1 MSFRAAMTVLLLF
14 TLPAT
19 KALGRSSPTPQPT
32 ATPIA
37 GIPVTVN
44 GTIHA
49 LSCLLRQTT
58 VDTELASC
66 SRASLANG
74 AGLGILADGSGRIL
88 AIAAESPAGDPAG
101 KAREFITEEVQ
112 IQGRLYRRG
121 NFSILVPETIQ
132 GSPAARPQNG
142 RR

>member
-1 MSFRAAMTVLLLF
+1 MSFRAAMTALLVF
-14 TLPAT
+14 TLPASA
-19 KALGRSSPTPQPT
+19 ALGRGSPTPQPT

-49 LSCLLRQTT
+49 LSCLLRPPG
-58 VDTELASC
+58 VDTDLARC

-74 AGLGILADGSGRIL
+74 AGLGILGAGSGRIL

-121 NFSILVPETIQ
+121 SFSILVPETIQ
-132 GSPAARPQNG
+132 GSPAAQPQI
-142 RR
+142 RAR